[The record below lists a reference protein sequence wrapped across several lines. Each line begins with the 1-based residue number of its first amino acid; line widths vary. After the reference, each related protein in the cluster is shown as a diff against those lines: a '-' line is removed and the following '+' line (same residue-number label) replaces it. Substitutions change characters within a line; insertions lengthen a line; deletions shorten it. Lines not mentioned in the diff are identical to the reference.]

1 MTPPVPA
8 DPLPGRAWWGYSAA
22 HERRYCVSG
31 WKREDESLLT
41 VWLLPE
47 ANVLVVLQ
55 GKALKSDSNVIGII
69 CQSEG
74 QLAEYTFNIPS

>member
-1 MTPPVPA
+1 M
-8 DPLPGRAWWGYSAA
+8 
-22 HERRYCVSG
+22 
-31 WKREDESLLT
+31 
-41 VWLLPE
+41 
-47 ANVLVVLQ
+47 LVVLQ